1 VYLVIQKFK
10 TVTCDPIEVT
20 SSWTGV
26 KDRTIASVDF
36 NGYRSQLASLK
47 GFVYRECT
55 ALYPLLKDVFI
66 QVQDLVATQP
76 WSIGTT
82 MNRLSSP
89 PPSPLPCLN
98 WTENLQR
105 LALVILLLLLMI
117 KFGESEKIGS
127 SDFLFWTV

>member
-20 SSWTGV
+20 SSWTGTDLCSTASYKEFFCEHPPGV

-36 NGYRSQLASLK
+36 NGYRLQLASLK

-66 QVQDLVATQP
+66 QAQDLVATQP

-89 PPSPLPCLN
+89 PPPLKLDRKSSKTCPGN
-98 WTENLQR
+98 PF
-105 LALVILLLLLMI
+105 VIVDDQI
-117 KFGESEKIGS
+117 
-127 SDFLFWTV
+127 W